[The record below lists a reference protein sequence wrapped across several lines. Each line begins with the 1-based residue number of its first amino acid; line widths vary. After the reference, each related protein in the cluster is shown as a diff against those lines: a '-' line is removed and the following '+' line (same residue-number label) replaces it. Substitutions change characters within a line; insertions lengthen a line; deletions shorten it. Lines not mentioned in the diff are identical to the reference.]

1 MSRESIILASPDR
14 KPFQLEEISSS
25 VDQQS
30 IVQQSVS
37 ILPSPSRSPGIFSSE
52 LVTTVPDSDSLGWLV
67 KNRTEL
73 LIIIGNHHLATRSET
88 LELVCTLRQSCR
100 KSINMWREIRLHHTI
115 RAKL

>member
-52 LVTTVPDSDSLGWLV
+52 LVTTVPDSDSLRLAGEEP
-67 KNRTEL
+67 NRAF
-73 LIIIGNHHLATRSET
+73 NYH
-88 LELVCTLRQSCR
+88 R
-100 KSINMWREIRLHHTI
+100 KSSPSD
-115 RAKL
+115 KK